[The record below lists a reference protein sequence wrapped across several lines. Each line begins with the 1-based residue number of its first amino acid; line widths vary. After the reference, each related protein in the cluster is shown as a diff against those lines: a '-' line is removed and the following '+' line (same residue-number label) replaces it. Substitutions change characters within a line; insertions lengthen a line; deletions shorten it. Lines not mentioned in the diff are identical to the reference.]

1 MDSWSIALLCLF
13 LLFTGSLE
21 YHTFAPIF
29 PVKSPLFHF
38 PEITNRDLRFVAAVW
53 RHGSR
58 APLLDP
64 FVKSPEDIKARWA
77 VGMGELTQN
86 GENEM
91 VLLGRLLRRRYRAF
105 FRSWTIDSL
114 SVTSSAIPRAIKSA
128 ELVLKGMFP
137 EIAADKDCTG
147 GCLKIPIEVIPAEN
161 DTVSYLQIQLRFKT
175 RLNSMDYTA
184 ILTLLFRLPYL
195 PLYKSTQNKAVKWD
209 SNWGPIYT
217 PHAILDSQPTRILG
231 RLPFACQSSCIS
243 VCSYDLGLH
252 LPFSKICMLDLN
264 YANCPYPYRPPL
276 VSTVEIP
283 GKEMLTKK
291 HEKVLMQIAKIIK
304 RKPKTMDTYGL
315 HDALL
320 SYRHHGSMKS
330 LLPDWARSDDFYNA
344 LSKAISES
352 KAAYVTCQEYRL
364 LRGSN
369 LFKRIADQLSEA
381 AKTNESEPS
390 LKFAGYSAHD
400 FTLIALL
407 VDWDFY
413 IPALDPQFAA
423 CIMVELRKTRG
434 QYFVQVLYKQGHYR
448 GPFQVKIK
456 DCDLNCPLEKFVE
469 LAEKFSSIDISNRC
483 AQFEANNLRYV
494 PTVH

>member
-1 MDSWSIALLCLF
+1 
-13 LLFTGSLE
+13 
-21 YHTFAPIF
+21 
-29 PVKSPLFHF
+29 
-38 PEITNRDLRFVAAVW
+38 
-53 RHGSR
+53 
-58 APLLDP
+58 
-64 FVKSPEDIKARWA
+64 
-77 VGMGELTQN
+77 MGELTQN

-161 DTVSYLQIQLRFKT
+161 DTDSASDFEFLALQ
-175 RLNSMDYTA
+175 
-184 ILTLLFRLPYL
+184 
-195 PLYKSTQNKAVKWD
+195 
-209 SNWGPIYT
+209 
-217 PHAILDSQPTRILG
+217 
-231 RLPFACQSSCIS
+231 
-243 VCSYDLGLH
+243 
-252 LPFSKICMLDLN
+252 MLDLN

-320 SYRHHGSMKS
+320 SYSIPVMVSLSSQRHHGSMKS